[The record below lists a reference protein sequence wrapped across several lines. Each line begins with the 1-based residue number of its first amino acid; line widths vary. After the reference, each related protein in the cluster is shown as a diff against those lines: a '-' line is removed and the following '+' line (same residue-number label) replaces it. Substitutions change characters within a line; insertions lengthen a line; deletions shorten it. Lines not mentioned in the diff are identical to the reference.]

1 MMRLIEG
8 LRFLVE
14 AVAILGLFSVSVIQ
28 ISWLEKFLFFL
39 LAVLLIL
46 FWARYMAPKSPHALK
61 KWHRLVAET
70 SIFILV
76 SCIFWH
82 LYGLQIGI
90 FYLALSFG
98 SLVLLYYF
106 QLE

>member
-14 AVAILGLFSVSVIQ
+14 VVAILGLFSVSVIQ

-61 KWHRLVAET
+61 KWHHLVAET

>member
-14 AVAILGLFSVSVIQ
+14 VVAILGLFSVSVIQ

-46 FWARYMAPKSPHALK
+46 FWARYMSPKSPHALK

>member
-14 AVAILGLFSVSVIQ
+14 VVAILGLFSVSVIQ

-82 LYGLQIGI
+82 LYGFQIGI

>member
-1 MMRLIEG
+1 MIPLIEG

-14 AVAILGLFSVSVIQ
+14 VVAILGLFSVSVIQ

-39 LAVLLIL
+39 LTVLLIL
-46 FWARYMAPKSPHALK
+46 FWARYMAPKSPHAFK
-61 KWHRLVAET
+61 RWHRLVAEIT
-70 SIFILV
+70 IFILV
-76 SCIFWH
+76 SGSFWY
-82 LYGLQIGI
+82 LYGLQMGVLY
-90 FYLALSFG
+90 FALSSG

>member
-1 MMRLIEG
+1 MRLIEG

-14 AVAILGLFSVSVIQ
+14 VVAILGLFSVSVIQ

-46 FWARYMAPKSPHALK
+46 FWARYMASKSPHALK

>member
-14 AVAILGLFSVSVIQ
+14 FVAILGLFSVSVIQ
-28 ISWLEKFLFFL
+28 ISWQEKFLFFL
-39 LAVLLIL
+39 IAVLLIL
-46 FWARYMAPKSPHALK
+46 LWARYMAPKSPHALK

>member
-14 AVAILGLFSVSVIQ
+14 VVAILGLFSVSVLQ

>member
-14 AVAILGLFSVSVIQ
+14 VVAILGLFSVSVIQ

-90 FYLALSFG
+90 LYLALSFG
-98 SLVLLYYF
+98 SLGLLYYF

>member
-14 AVAILGLFSVSVIQ
+14 VVAILGLFSVSVIQ

-76 SCIFWH
+76 SCIF
-82 LYGLQIGI
+82 GI
-90 FYLALSFG
+90 CMDCK
-98 SLVLLYYF
+98 
-106 QLE
+106 

>member
-14 AVAILGLFSVSVIQ
+14 VVAILGLFSVSVIQ

-46 FWARYMAPKSPHALK
+46 FWARYMAPKSLHALK

>member
-1 MMRLIEG
+1 MRLIEG

-14 AVAILGLFSVSVIQ
+14 VVAILGLFSVSVIQ

>member
-1 MMRLIEG
+1 MTRLIEG

-14 AVAILGLFSVSVIQ
+14 VVAIFGLFSVSITQ
-28 ISWLEKFLFFL
+28 NSWLDKLLFYL

-46 FWARYMAPKSPHALK
+46 FWARYMAPKSPHAFK
-61 KWHRLVAET
+61 KWQRLVAET

-76 SCIFWH
+76 SGSFWY

-90 FYLALSFG
+90 LYLALSFG

>member
-1 MMRLIEG
+1 
-8 LRFLVE
+8 
-14 AVAILGLFSVSVIQ
+14 
-28 ISWLEKFLFFL
+28 
-39 LAVLLIL
+39 
-46 FWARYMAPKSPHALK
+46 MAPKSPHAFK

-76 SCIFWH
+76 SGSFWH

-90 FYLALSFG
+90 LYLALSFG

>member
-14 AVAILGLFSVSVIQ
+14 VVAILGLFSVSVIQ

-90 FYLALSFG
+90 LYLALSFG

>member
-14 AVAILGLFSVSVIQ
+14 VVAILGLFSVSVIQ

-61 KWHRLVAET
+61 KWHRLIAET

>member
-14 AVAILGLFSVSVIQ
+14 VVAILGLFSVSVIQ

-46 FWARYMAPKSPHALK
+46 FRARYMAPKSPHALK

>member
-46 FWARYMAPKSPHALK
+46 FWARYMAPKSPHAFT
-61 KWHRLVAET
+61 KWHRLVAEI
-70 SIFILV
+70 SIFVLV
-76 SCIFWH
+76 SGSFWY

-90 FYLALSFG
+90 LYLVLSFG
-98 SLVLLYYF
+98 SLGLLYYF

>member
-14 AVAILGLFSVSVIQ
+14 VVAILGLFSVSVIQ
-28 ISWLEKFLFFL
+28 ISWQEKFLFFL